1 MVWPPCPTATGRA
14 GFYDRGALP
23 GMVMSGVWVT
33 VYPVSTQGRN
43 PDIPKL
49 ERMAGFGVS
58 SENSIFTGEQ

>member
-1 MVWPPCPTATGRA
+1 
-14 GFYDRGALP
+14 
-23 GMVMSGVWVT
+23 MSGVWVT